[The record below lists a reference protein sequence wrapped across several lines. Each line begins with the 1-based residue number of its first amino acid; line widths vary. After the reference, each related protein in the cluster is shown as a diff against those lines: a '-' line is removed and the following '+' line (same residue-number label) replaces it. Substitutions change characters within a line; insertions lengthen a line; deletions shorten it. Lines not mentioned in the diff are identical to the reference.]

1 MRAVGRHPSVSCWI
15 KASNSPGP
23 GAGIG
28 TSTTDVLLWSD
39 NMFRLLGL
47 EPGEITPTPEYVLGR
62 IHPEDRERVER
73 ELEAARAVG
82 TLPDVT
88 YRITLPDGSE
98 RSVRSFA
105 AVAE

>member
-39 NMFRLLGL
+39 NMFRLLGF
-47 EPGEITPTPEYVLGR
+47 EPGEITPTPDYVPQGEYILRTASVLSGSWR
-62 IHPEDRERVER
+62 RRE
-73 ELEAARAVG
+73 
-82 TLPDVT
+82 P
-88 YRITLPDGSE
+88 
-98 RSVRSFA
+98 
-105 AVAE
+105 